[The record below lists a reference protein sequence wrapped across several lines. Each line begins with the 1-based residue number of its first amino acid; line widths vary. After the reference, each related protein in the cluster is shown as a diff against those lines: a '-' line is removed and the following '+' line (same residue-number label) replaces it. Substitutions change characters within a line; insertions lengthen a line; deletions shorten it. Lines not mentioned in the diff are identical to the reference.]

1 MITRSHHLLAKRLT
15 KSPMKPLV
23 NDMFLEILEVLLT
36 EEEAGVMSHLPM
48 MPTTA
53 EKIAKKARS

>member
-23 NDMFLEILEVLLT
+23 VRHFSQRKRRV
-36 EEEAGVMSHLPM
+36 
-48 MPTTA
+48 
-53 EKIAKKARS
+53 